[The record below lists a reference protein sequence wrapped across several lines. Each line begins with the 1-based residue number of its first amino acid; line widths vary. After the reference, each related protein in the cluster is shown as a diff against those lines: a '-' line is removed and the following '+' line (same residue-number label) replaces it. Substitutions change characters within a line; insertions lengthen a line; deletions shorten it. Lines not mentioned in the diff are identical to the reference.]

1 MLVDLII
8 PRRKQKIVYSR
19 KIACKHLTP
28 MGDISNS
35 LQPLCYCAERDLV
48 LGKKAYIC
56 SVCNKYIQATK
67 KFSEVYEESRREAE
81 KKIKEKKIE
90 LGEFELAELKHN
102 DEMDLSLDEF
112 EEDEDEEIPLKFEK
126 RKVGKAKLE
135 DSEDFG
141 EIECPFCGEVVD
153 DLRTHIREC
162 EFAPEDANIKD
173 ILPTKTRKK
182 KKPGTPTKGAAK
194 EKQAC
199 PYCGKEFI
207 RLGRHLNSCP
217 KKPKDTDEN
226 KKAAG

>member
-19 KIACKHLTP
+19 KITCKHLTP

-67 KFSEVYEESRREAE
+67 KFSEVYEESRIEAE

-90 LGEFELAELKHN
+90 LEEYELAELKHE

-112 EEDEDEEIPLKFEK
+112 EEEEDEVAPLKFEK
-126 RKVGKAKLE
+126 RKVGKDEL
-135 DSEDFG
+135 EDFG
-141 EIECPFCGEVVD
+141 DIECPFCGEVVGD
-153 DLRTHIREC
+153 IRTHIGEC
-162 EFAPEDANIKD
+162 EFAPEDVDIKD
-173 ILPTKTRKK
+173 ILPSKSRKK
-182 KKPGTPTKGAAK
+182 KKPGTTTGGEAK

-226 KKAAG
+226 KGVAEKK

>member
-19 KIACKHLTP
+19 KITCKHLTP

-56 SVCNKYIQATK
+56 SVCKKYIQATK

-90 LGEFELAELKHN
+90 LGEFELAELKHD

-141 EIECPFCGEVVD
+141 EIECPFCGEVVG
-153 DLRTHIREC
+153 DLRTHIGEC

-182 KKPGTPTKGAAK
+182 KKPGKTTEGVAK